1 MIILLIVFFLIF
13 DLLIKY
19 TAKRNTNSI
28 YRTILF
34 LVGGKNAV
42 SAKAALVHVSV
53 EIASLNLAYLATFL
67 IWIVLIVHYKHSYVV
82 CVQNTMLIW
91 VVDQTELRSLVWA
104 SGGIPITGVSLT
116 SSSYVDSAT
125 APQMAVYGTHVP
137 WLYSATEWMAS
148 VVDSNQYLL
157 VSAN

>member
-34 LVGGKNAV
+34 LVGGNNAV

-67 IWIVLIVHYKHSYVV
+67 I
-82 CVQNTMLIW
+82 
-91 VVDQTELRSLVWA
+91 
-104 SGGIPITGVSLT
+104 
-116 SSSYVDSAT
+116 
-125 APQMAVYGTHVP
+125 
-137 WLYSATEWMAS
+137 
-148 VVDSNQYLL
+148 
-157 VSAN
+157 